1 MSFPSSQ
8 TLPSR
13 KRDNLNKLNP
23 MKSIL
28 QSMTIWGAII
38 ALISRFVGLEISAG
52 EANDIIT
59 EAASGWPMI
68 AGLFADVT
76 AAAKRIGATKF
87 DRHWYQSPVF
97 WSALVA
103 GIMGVLQSIGVNWAG
118 LETLPQQVGGVVVA
132 IGGILG
138 PIIMLIGRARASK
151 VVGPPGANTKLGI
164 VNVSKIPWWALLIL
178 KAVPWHELLSY
189 VLQRLKINPELWA
202 KARNLVLMVDPQ
214 PVTGAEKSLAV
225 YDRLERSMPD
235 AKPHERHA
243 VVGLAV
249 AALKLENK
257 I

>member
-8 TLPSR
+8 TLPRR
-13 KRDNLNKLNP
+13 KRDNLQKLKP

-28 QSMTIWGAII
+28 QSMTVWGAII
-38 ALISRFVGLEISAG
+38 ALISRFVGIELSAG
-52 EANDIIT
+52 EAGDIIT
-59 EAASGWPMI
+59 DATAAWPMI

-87 DRHWYQSPVF
+87 DRQWYQSPVF

-103 GIMGVLQSIGVNWAG
+103 GIMGVLQSMGVNWDG
-118 LETLPQQVGGVVVA
+118 LETLPTKVGGAVVA

-151 VVGPPGANTKLGI
+151 IVGPPGADVKLGV
-164 VNVSKIPWWALLIL
+164 VNAAKIPWWALLIL

-189 VLQRLKINPELWA
+189 LLQRLKINPELWA
-202 KARNLVLMVDPQ
+202 RARHLVLMVDPQ
-214 PVTGAEKSLAV
+214 PVTGEEKSLVV
-225 YDRLERSMPD
+225 YDKLERSMPD